1 MVWRSNCAARG
12 RELLG
17 LSGVPEG
24 ALEAVSAEDAMAHTG
39 RVLGFGNLDK
49 TFNMKQETA
58 EKRGRFWWSHQLEKS
73 FNAAVEE
80 LGGVKAATSKSI
92 LERMLAAQSTPGLT
106 RTVVGSRLQ
115 NARIQAKKQAGEI

>member
-1 MVWRSNCAARG
+1 
-12 RELLG
+12 
-17 LSGVPEG
+17 
-24 ALEAVSAEDAMAHTG
+24 
-39 RVLGFGNLDK
+39 
-49 TFNMKQETA
+49 MKQETA
-58 EKRGRFWWSHQLEKS
+58 EKRGRFWWSRQLDKS

-106 RTVVGSRLQ
+106 RGVVESRLK